1 MGLFGSKK
9 IYVSSSVYNLA
20 GDEADRPNFLKSS
33 LFSAVMNPYE
43 TFLGETIVRNYLTGP
58 GITQRSFFNW
68 AVRND
73 IAGIP
78 TLTVRNA
85 VTVDPAVVAPYIPLA
100 GTPVGLATVI
110 QTSELTDGDYTIWAE
125 QYILANNPAE
135 NGTAWAADYDLDL
148 HQINIQYEGGGTVS
162 FPAGTFDKDKQYVVA
177 RYYQTLPAEV
187 QSLVVGAV
195 TLDVLT
201 PPSTAGYSLD
211 ATANQTA
218 EGPYTLNQTVTETK
232 SYDNGDPDIVTV
244 TNPVTS
250 GLMWAPILRT
260 YGRIDYL
267 GGDGVSG
274 ETISQEKWMYQTE
287 NREVTIDNVG
297 ETTVVVNPN
306 VPVPGVIETVTTN
319 TAGDFLTAIYD
330 WSEDTQDT
338 ILEKIYVTPQIWIY
352 EVGTGTVALDN
363 LVAESSPDLTP
374 EYYPFLPIRLNNVSI
389 TADAYANVDN
399 TLTYIADG
407 VPLNSPP
414 YGNGLFPE
422 TKKAYRKATKGQNI
436 EGVVEEVE
444 ANPDIGDIDYSYI
457 QWGVSVNVIDESC
470 KKYLY
475 EFFKNQIARQNTSPA
490 TIVALKA
497 NIAAYDTLVAD
508 HTAWVEAQDNP
519 LDPLWGTA
527 KPSVPALGDPQSTT
541 IRLISDHPSLG
552 GFDNRYTWVN
562 IHETNE
568 TGVGKVG
575 AVQGDI
581 WFEDGET
588 LTWEVVSGG
597 GVLLF
602 PSFLKTTKTLNEV
615 ILFKQ
620 TSANTYTRMSIY
632 GMVHENF
639 IYGGKSVR
647 TTLKE
652 GVDDVE
658 ASVFIVPLHAPTVKT
673 LGIKDFTQMAT
684 ANTWI
689 TFNSYLVVKKKW
701 YETFLGMLLIIIA
714 IVVISVLISPAGVGA
729 ATGALGT
736 NAAVGGA
743 LGLTGTAA
751 IVAGAVTN
759 AIAAIIISRAITEI
773 STDVFGEKWG
783 SIIGAIASFAVN
795 YGISNGFDSFNLT
808 DLMQPE
814 QLLKFSS
821 AIANGYSGM
830 VQAEISDVMGLME
843 ENQDEFDRATASIEE
858 LMRSQG
864 LLNDLAFNPMSLTDS
879 VEGNGSG
886 SYTPELLDE
895 FINRTTMTGGDIVDV
910 TLSMVS
916 NYGDLQLSLP
926 RR

>member
-1 MGLFGSKK
+1 VGLFGSKK

-43 TFLGETIVRNYLTGP
+43 TFLGESIVRNYLTGP

-85 VTVDPAVVAPYIPLA
+85 VTVDPTVVAPYIPLA
-100 GTPVGLATVI
+100 GTPVGLTTVI

-125 QYILANNPAE
+125 QYILANNPTE
-135 NGTAWAADYDLDL
+135 NGTEWAADYDSDL

-177 RYYQTLPAEV
+177 RYYQILPAEV

-250 GLMWAPILRT
+250 GLMWDPILRT

-267 GGDGVSG
+267 GGDGASG
-274 ETISQEKWMYQTE
+274 ETISQERWMYQTE

-297 ETTVVVNPN
+297 ETTFVVNPN
-306 VPVPGVIETVTTN
+306 VPVPGVTETVTTN

-352 EVGTGTVALDN
+352 EVGTGNATLDAL
-363 LVAESSPDLTP
+363 VVEATPTLTP
-374 EYYPFLPIRLNNVSI
+374 EYYPFLPVRLNNVSI
-389 TADAYANVDN
+389 MDAGYA
-399 TLTYIADG
+399 TLFA
-407 VPLNSPP
+407 
-414 YGNGLFPE
+414 E

-475 EFFKNQIARQNTSPA
+475 EFFKNQIPRQNTSPA

-527 KPSVPALGDPQSTT
+527 KPGVPALGDPESTT

-562 IHETNE
+562 INETNE

-602 PSFLKTTKTLNEV
+602 PSFLKTTKTLNEL

-652 GVDDVE
+652 GVDDAE
-658 ASVFIVPLHAPTVKT
+658 ASVFIVPLHAPTVKS

-701 YETFLGMLLIIIA
+701 YQTFLGMLLIIIA
-714 IVVISVLISPAGVGA
+714 IVVISVLISPAAVGG

-736 NAAVGGA
+736 NATVGAG
-743 LGLTGTAA
+743 LGFAAGSTAA

-759 AIAAIIISRAITEI
+759 AIAAIIISRAITEV
-773 STDVFGEKWG
+773 STDIFGEKWG
-783 SIIGAIASFAVN
+783 SIIGAIAGFAVN
-795 YGISNGFDSFNLT
+795 YGISNGFDSFT
-808 DLMQPE
+808 MSDLLQPE

-830 VQAEISDVMGLME
+830 VQAEISDVMGLMT
-843 ENQDEFDRATASIEE
+843 ENQEEYDRATSSIEE

>member
-1 MGLFGSKK
+1 
-9 IYVSSSVYNLA
+9 
-20 GDEADRPNFLKSS
+20 
-33 LFSAVMNPYE
+33 
-43 TFLGETIVRNYLTGP
+43 
-58 GITQRSFFNW
+58 
-68 AVRND
+68 
-73 IAGIP
+73 
-78 TLTVRNA
+78 
-85 VTVDPAVVAPYIPLA
+85 
-100 GTPVGLATVI
+100 
-110 QTSELTDGDYTIWAE
+110 
-125 QYILANNPAE
+125 
-135 NGTAWAADYDLDL
+135 
-148 HQINIQYEGGGTVS
+148 
-162 FPAGTFDKDKQYVVA
+162 
-177 RYYQTLPAEV
+177 
-187 QSLVVGAV
+187 
-195 TLDVLT
+195 
-201 PPSTAGYSLD
+201 
-211 ATANQTA
+211 
-218 EGPYTLNQTVTETK
+218 
-232 SYDNGDPDIVTV
+232 
-244 TNPVTS
+244 
-250 GLMWAPILRT
+250 
-260 YGRIDYL
+260 
-267 GGDGVSG
+267 
-274 ETISQEKWMYQTE
+274 MYQTE

-297 ETTVVVNPN
+297 ETTFVVNPN
-306 VPVPGVIETVTTN
+306 VPVPGVTETVTTN

-352 EVGTGTVALDN
+352 EVGTGNATLDAL
-363 LVAESSPDLTP
+363 VVEATPTLTP
-374 EYYPFLPIRLNNVSI
+374 EYYPFLPVRLNNVSI
-389 TADAYANVDN
+389 MDAGYA
-399 TLTYIADG
+399 TLFA
-407 VPLNSPP
+407 
-414 YGNGLFPE
+414 E

-475 EFFKNQIARQNTSPA
+475 EFFKNQIPRQNTSPA

-527 KPSVPALGDPQSTT
+527 KPGVPALGDPESTT

-562 IHETNE
+562 INETNE

-602 PSFLKTTKTLNEV
+602 PSFLKTTKTLNEL

-652 GVDDVE
+652 GVDDAE
-658 ASVFIVPLHAPTVKT
+658 ASVFIVPLHAPTVKS

-701 YETFLGMLLIIIA
+701 YQTFLGMLLIIIA
-714 IVVISVLISPAGVGA
+714 IVVISVLISPAAVGG

-736 NAAVGGA
+736 NATVGAG
-743 LGLTGTAA
+743 LGFAAGSTAA

-759 AIAAIIISRAITEI
+759 AIAAIIISRAITEV
-773 STDVFGEKWG
+773 STDIFGEKWG
-783 SIIGAIASFAVN
+783 SIIGAIAGFAVN
-795 YGISNGFDSFNLT
+795 YGISNGFDSFT
-808 DLMQPE
+808 MSDLLQPE

-830 VQAEISDVMGLME
+830 VQAEISDVMGLMT
-843 ENQDEFDRATASIEE
+843 ENQEEYDRATSSIEE

>member
-43 TFLGETIVRNYLTGP
+43 TFLGESIVRNYLTGP

-85 VTVDPAVVAPYIPLA
+85 VTVDPTVVAPYIPLA

-125 QYILANNPAE
+125 QYILANNPTE
-135 NGTAWAADYDLDL
+135 NGTEWAADYDSDL

-177 RYYQTLPAEV
+177 RYYQILPAEV

-250 GLMWAPILRT
+250 GLMWDPILRT

-267 GGDGVSG
+267 GGDGNSG
-274 ETISQEKWMYQTE
+274 ETTSQEKWMYQTE

-297 ETTVVVNPN
+297 ETTFVVNPN
-306 VPVPGVIETVTTN
+306 VPVPGVTETVTTN

-352 EVGTGTVALDN
+352 EVGTGNATLDAL
-363 LVAESSPDLTP
+363 VVEATPTLTP
-374 EYYPFLPIRLNNVSI
+374 EYYPFLPVRLNNVSI
-389 TADAYANVDN
+389 MDAGYA
-399 TLTYIADG
+399 TLFA
-407 VPLNSPP
+407 
-414 YGNGLFPE
+414 E

-475 EFFKNQIARQNTSPA
+475 EFFKNQIPRQNTSPA

-527 KPSVPALGDPQSTT
+527 KPGVPALGDPESTT

-562 IHETNE
+562 INETNE

-602 PSFLKTTKTLNEV
+602 PSFLKTTKTLNEL

-652 GVDDVE
+652 GVDDAE
-658 ASVFIVPLHAPTVKT
+658 ASVFIVPLHAPTVKS

-701 YETFLGMLLIIIA
+701 YQTFLGMLLIIIA
-714 IVVISVLISPAGVGA
+714 IVVISVLISPAAVGG

-736 NAAVGGA
+736 NATVGAG
-743 LGLTGTAA
+743 LGFAAGSTAA

-759 AIAAIIISRAITEI
+759 AIAAIIISRAITEV
-773 STDVFGEKWG
+773 STDIFGEKWG
-783 SIIGAIASFAVN
+783 SIIGAIAGFAVN
-795 YGISNGFDSFNLT
+795 YGISNGFDSFT
-808 DLMQPE
+808 MSDLLQPE

-830 VQAEISDVMGLME
+830 VQAEISDVMGLMT
-843 ENQDEFDRATASIEE
+843 ENQEEYDRATSSIEE